1 MRGRMMTGVLV
12 FVLALCSV
20 TSAQAADEFIL
31 TAPESEAFTL
41 ARRQGLTILQRIPER
56 DVFLV
61 RGPEGVPPDVV
72 MARLL
77 ADPEIDDEHDKIF
90 IELNAVV
97 RLPEAGLTA
106 PLYTSAAD
114 AQRALANQRLVAYY
128 GTRVWASYVRQRATA
143 SIRLFD
149 AHRAYGTGT
158 GIVAVIDSGVDTA
171 HPALAGGLLE
181 GFDFTREAPGA
192 SETSDLDASHPILNP
207 TQVAILDNTS
217 VVGLTAST
225 QALLDATQAAAIAPG
240 STPATFGHGTMVASL
255 VRLVAPGAMILPLKA
270 FDAAGE
276 GRLFNI
282 VRALY
287 QARASGAR
295 VVNLSL
301 SSTTPSVSLTDAVRF
316 LDEEKVFVVA
326 AAGNEGDTSPR
337 YPAALEPVIAVA
349 SVNAADRPSA
359 FTNTGAFVALAAPG
373 EAVVAAFPGS
383 QYALGWGTS
392 FATPLVSGTIALMQ
406 QVKSG
411 INLDE
416 VRRALSQAAP
426 LSVPGL
432 GAGRLNVWFAVSDAA
447 GVPVP

>member
-1 MRGRMMTGVLV
+1 MRGRIVTGVLV
-12 FVLALCSV
+12 LMLALCSA
-20 TSAQAADEFIL
+20 TAAQAGDEFIL

-41 ARRQGLTILQRIPER
+41 AGRQGLTILQRIPGR

-90 IELNAVV
+90 IEPNTVV
-97 RLPEAGLTA
+97 HLPEAGLTA
-106 PLYTSAAD
+106 PLYTSTND
-114 AQRALANQRLVAYY
+114 AQRALANQRLIAYH
-128 GTRVWASYVRQRATA
+128 GSRVWASYVRQRATG

-158 GIVAVIDSGVDTA
+158 GIVAVIDSGVDAT

-181 GFDFTREAPGA
+181 GYDFTREVPGA
-192 SETSDLDASHPILNP
+192 SETSDLDPSHPILNP

-217 VVGLTAST
+217 VVPLNPST
-225 QALLDATQAAAIAPG
+225 QALLDAAQAAALTAG

-255 VRLVAPGAMILPLKA
+255 VRLVAPGATILPLKA
-270 FDAAGE
+270 FDATGS
-276 GRLFNI
+276 GRLFNV

-287 QARASGAR
+287 QAQVSGAR
-295 VVNLSL
+295 IVNLSL
-301 SSTTPSVSLTDAVRF
+301 SSTAPSVALADAVRF
-316 LDEEKVFVVA
+316 LEEEKVFVVA
-326 AAGNEGDTSPR
+326 AAGNEGDASPR
-337 YPAALEPVIAVA
+337 YPAALAPVIAVA
-349 SVNAADRPSA
+349 SVSAADRRSA
-359 FTNTGAFVALAAPG
+359 FTNTGDAVALAAPG
-373 EAVVAAFPGS
+373 EAIVAAFPGG

-392 FATPLVSGTIALMQ
+392 FATPLVSGTLALMQ

-416 VRRALSQAAP
+416 VRRALAAAVP
-426 LSVPGL
+426 LPDPGL
-432 GAGRLNVWFAVSDAA
+432 GAGRLHVWFAVSNAA